1 MRIPDTKLNIFV
13 REFRL
18 SPPPPPCFSFF
29 QNVSL
34 CLLVDKKVHHK
45 LGTRGVRSRYVSPR
59 SLLTLHPLDKPS
71 ISDPEAIIWY
81 SSSDNTPQS
90 WGKRDIAVLKWKRA
104 IIPHST
110 VSVILKSMLNFDRK
124 KSKTSMNSGK
134 FDWNVLF
141 CSVLFCSSSPH
152 QLSGLMSF
160 TPYAIFLHSNVLYK
174 NI

>member
-18 SPPPPPCFSFF
+18 SPPPPPPCFSFF

-110 VSVILKSMLNFDRK
+110 VSVILKIMLNFDK
-124 KSKTSMNSGK
+124 KNPKLLWTPVNSIVM
-134 FDWNVLF
+134 F
-141 CSVLFCSSSPH
+141 S
-152 QLSGLMSF
+152 
-160 TPYAIFLHSNVLYK
+160 IFLHSNVLYK
-174 NI
+174 YI